1 MRMEVSKPR
10 PHRNFYFF
18 KSRKERPSQQAVKLI
33 YLYNPSK
40 ACSGIVGPICF
51 SKRQE
56 ISGESVIIYGF
67 KAADGFVN
75 IFDTTAALFDLF
87 YLFPI
92 NCRLFYFHKKMS
104 PLGHINERC
113 GGSCYSKYTS
123 FFREKQ
129 AAFIELNRIC
139 HILRRNWTGERGKP
153 GRCGL
158 WTLSTLLLTCTWP
171 PLGG

>member
-1 MRMEVSKPR
+1 MLNFPIEHVQEFLMLMWAWINRRIQIANGAVLMRMEVSKPR

-33 YLYNPSK
+33 YLYNPWK

-92 NCRLFYFHKKMS
+92 SCRLFYLHKKNV
-104 PLGHINERC
+104 PPGTHQWEV
-113 GGSCYSKYTS
+113 
-123 FFREKQ
+123 
-129 AAFIELNRIC
+129 
-139 HILRRNWTGERGKP
+139 RGV
-153 GRCGL
+153 
-158 WTLSTLLLTCTWP
+158 LLL
-171 PLGG
+171 

>member
-1 MRMEVSKPR
+1 
-10 PHRNFYFF
+10 
-18 KSRKERPSQQAVKLI
+18 
-33 YLYNPSK
+33 
-40 ACSGIVGPICF
+40 
-51 SKRQE
+51 
-56 ISGESVIIYGF
+56 
-67 KAADGFVN
+67 
-75 IFDTTAALFDLF
+75 
-87 YLFPI
+87 
-92 NCRLFYFHKKMS
+92 MS

-123 FFREKQ
+123 FFIEKQ

-171 PLGG
+171 PLGPCNRRVALALVYQRSTEEPPRAFHECISQVVQQTAWPHSFQEPPMGHSLQRRRERCHPLGWLMRAADTNLGF